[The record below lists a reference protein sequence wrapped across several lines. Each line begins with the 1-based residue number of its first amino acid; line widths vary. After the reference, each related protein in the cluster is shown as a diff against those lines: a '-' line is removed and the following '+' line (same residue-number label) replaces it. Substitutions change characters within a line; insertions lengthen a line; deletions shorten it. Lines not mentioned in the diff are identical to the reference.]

1 MNVYFGHSRDLD
13 YEKYYNKIEESEV
26 LQKYNFILPHKLNHN
41 TKNGRAFYN
50 KNNIDIFIAEV
61 SLASTGLGIEL
72 GWAYEE
78 DIPTYCFYHKKNKP
92 SNAIRSVTDNFI
104 EYEDKDDFINKLNTV
119 LKSTKGR

>member
-26 LQKYNFILPHKLNHN
+26 LQKYNFLLPHKLNHN

-61 SLASTGLGIEL
+61 SL

-78 DIPTYCFYHKKNKP
+78 DIPTYCFYHKKK
-92 SNAIRSVTDNFI
+92 
-104 EYEDKDDFINKLNTV
+104 
-119 LKSTKGR
+119 